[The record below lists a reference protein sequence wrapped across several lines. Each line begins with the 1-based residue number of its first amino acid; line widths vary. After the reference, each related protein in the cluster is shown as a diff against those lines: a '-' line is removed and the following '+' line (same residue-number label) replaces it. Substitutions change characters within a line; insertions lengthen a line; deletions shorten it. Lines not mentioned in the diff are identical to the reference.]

1 MTVSPILVEH
11 KSVEKWNGIRSG
23 ARGEKDVRREEVAF
37 SEAVCFIQ
45 ESNSTH
51 TRKGNNMKKVT
62 ALTLI
67 EKKKA
72 KQPITWLTAYD
83 YPMAQF
89 EEKAGIDIILV
100 GDSIGMTTYGFDT
113 TLPVTMDLI
122 IPHTKAVRKGAP
134 NVFLIGDMPY
144 MTYQISAQEAVRNAG
159 RFMAECGCD
168 AVKLEGGREVLDT
181 VKALIKATVPVVG
194 HLGLTPQSIAML
206 GGFKA
211 QGRDAAAAV
220 RLIEDAR
227 LIEEAG
233 ACMILLEAVPPE
245 VGRIVTE
252 RAQVPVVGIGA
263 GPHVDGQCLI
273 VHDMLGMFEAFTP
286 KFVKKY
292 ASIGEQ
298 IVKALKE
305 FSQDV
310 ARGGFPAPEH
320 CYKMPEPELLKLQDL
335 LKQTR

>member
-1 MTVSPILVEH
+1 
-11 KSVEKWNGIRSG
+11 
-23 ARGEKDVRREEVAF
+23 
-37 SEAVCFIQ
+37 
-45 ESNSTH
+45 
-51 TRKGNNMKKVT
+51 
-62 ALTLI
+62 
-67 EKKKA
+67 
-72 KQPITWLTAYD
+72 
-83 YPMAQF
+83 MAQF

-100 GDSIGMTTYGFDT
+100 GDSIGMTTYGFDS

-310 ARGGFPAPEH
+310 ARRGFPAPEH
-320 CYKMPEPELLKLQDL
+320 CYKMPEPEFLKLQDL

>member
-1 MTVSPILVEH
+1 
-11 KSVEKWNGIRSG
+11 
-23 ARGEKDVRREEVAF
+23 
-37 SEAVCFIQ
+37 
-45 ESNSTH
+45 
-51 TRKGNNMKKVT
+51 MKKVT
-62 ALTLI
+62 IHTLI
-67 EKKKA
+67 EKKKT

-100 GDSIGMTTYGFDT
+100 GDSIGMTTFGFDS
-113 TLPVTMDLI
+113 TLPVTMDLL
-122 IPHTKAVRKGAP
+122 IPHTQAVRKGAP

-144 MTYQISAQEAVRNAG
+144 MTYQVNSQDAVRNAG

-220 RLIEDAR
+220 RLIEDAQ
-227 LIEEAG
+227 LLEDAG

-245 VGRIVTE
+245 VARIVTE
-252 RAQVPVVGIGA
+252 RAAIPIIGIGA
-263 GPHVDGQCLI
+263 GPRVDGQCLI
-273 VHDMLGMFEAFTP
+273 VHDMLGMFDAFTP

-292 ASIGEQ
+292 ANIGEH
-298 IVKALKE
+298 IVKTLKA
-305 FSQDV
+305 FKDDV
-310 ARGGFPAPEH
+310 NAGGFPAAEH
-320 CYKMPEPELLKLQDL
+320 CYGMPDAEAQKLHELLK
-335 LKQTR
+335 KKK

>member
-1 MTVSPILVEH
+1 
-11 KSVEKWNGIRSG
+11 
-23 ARGEKDVRREEVAF
+23 
-37 SEAVCFIQ
+37 
-45 ESNSTH
+45 
-51 TRKGNNMKKVT
+51 MKKVT
-62 ALTLI
+62 AHTLI

-100 GDSIGMTTYGFDT
+100 GDSIGMTTYGFDS

-233 ACMILLEAVPPE
+233 ACMILL
-245 VGRIVTE
+245 
-252 RAQVPVVGIGA
+252 
-263 GPHVDGQCLI
+263 
-273 VHDMLGMFEAFTP
+273 
-286 KFVKKY
+286 
-292 ASIGEQ
+292 
-298 IVKALKE
+298 
-305 FSQDV
+305 
-310 ARGGFPAPEH
+310 
-320 CYKMPEPELLKLQDL
+320 
-335 LKQTR
+335 